1 MNGPGA
7 ILQHERLVRKLT
19 LDRVHRETKIKTE
32 YLEAIEH
39 DDVSAF
45 PAELYYKNFLKTY
58 SKYLYLDAAEM
69 INIYEQVKIEKYQ
82 EYLRLNRKDGLKETL
97 SKFFKKH
104 KRAIVLSFLCL
115 VILLF
120 VFGIVK
126 IVDNINTALPDLD
139 EIDGYMQNT
148 VVSQQLLESKTD
160 ELKDDNDNNIDKP
173 ESVQSPEDD
182 SLKEDTP
189 VVEEQIREQLREEIK
204 KPIQPA
210 LHDITLQINAKHN
223 TWIKLYSDNR
233 TSFEGI
239 LQKGHHYTSKAKNKF
254 SLKTGDTEGIEV
266 YFNDK
271 FINIADGESKVKTM
285 EFKRD

>member
-1 MNGPGA
+1 MNGPGS
-7 ILQHERLVRKLT
+7 ILQHERLMKKLT
-19 LDRVHRETKIKTE
+19 LDRVHRETKIKME

-82 EYLRLNRKDGLKETL
+82 EHLRLNKKDSLKEKL
-97 SKFFKKH
+97 SKFYDKY
-104 KRAIVLSFLCL
+104 KRIIVVGSIFLAVFL
-115 VILLF
+115 VVF
-120 VFGIVK
+120 VIAK
-126 IVDNINTALPDLD
+126 IVNNINIAIPDVD

-148 VVSQQLLESKTD
+148 VVSQQIFENQNDEIKEDKVQEQAAVQVSEQSNEEENVSAEEEQPKEEKSKE
-160 ELKDDNDNNIDKP
+160 ELKKTVQPKP
-173 ESVQSPEDD
+173 QE
-182 SLKEDTP
+182 
-189 VVEEQIREQLREEIK
+189 
-204 KPIQPA
+204 
-210 LHDITLQINAKHN
+210 ITLQINAKRN
-223 TWIKLYSDNR
+223 TWVKLYSDNR

-254 SLKTGDTEGIEV
+254 SLKVGDTEGVEV
-266 YFNDK
+266 YFNDE
-271 FINIADGESKVKTM
+271 FFDISDGESKVRTI